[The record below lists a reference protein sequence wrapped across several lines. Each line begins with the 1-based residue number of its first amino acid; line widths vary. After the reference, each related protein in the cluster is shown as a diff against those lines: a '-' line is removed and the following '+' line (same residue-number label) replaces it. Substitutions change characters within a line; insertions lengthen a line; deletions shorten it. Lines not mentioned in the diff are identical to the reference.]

1 MSNKVNSLDILD
13 LIKDKSKWCKLI
25 DCYIVKNS
33 LTKVETEMQDIINR
47 FNNDEIY
54 RQVLIDYSEKQK
66 SECQGNEVL
75 FSWRIFS
82 VIHDRKIRTEINTKV
97 KGMEDQNKDAESFNN
112 INHARVII
120 EALNKGRTKYKNG
133 KRQIQEL
140 KERTVSEYKE
150 KLKILEAL
158 EKKCHDQNKI
168 SIEFYESMDT
178 QRNQAKKEAEE
189 AWSQLDDFV
198 RKSNYLDD
206 YESYKNQ
213 FVEDKMAKWIL
224 TKEDDLYVQYCTKVH
239 LSGIE
244 PSDSEALEKEIEQ
257 MINDENLFFLGT
269 ESLEEAINRIN
280 KN

>member
-1 MSNKVNSLDILD
+1 MSDKVNSLDILD